1 MKPSSS
7 ILIIDDCKTHLL
19 VTKVILTKSLHFTNI
34 SMVNSGEEGLQW
46 IEDFYKTSAENLL
59 IFLDIKM
66 PEMDGFAFLE
76 AFHLL
81 DESIKDKIQIL
92 MLSSTLDTEDITRAA
107 NNVYVTALLTKPLSV
122 TELRKYIDLE

>member
-1 MKPSSS
+1 MKPNSS

-92 MLSSTLDTEDITRAA
+92 MLSSTLDTEDITRATD
-107 NNVYVTALLTKPLSV
+107 NVYVTALLTKPLSV
-122 TELRKYIDLE
+122 TELRKYIIIE